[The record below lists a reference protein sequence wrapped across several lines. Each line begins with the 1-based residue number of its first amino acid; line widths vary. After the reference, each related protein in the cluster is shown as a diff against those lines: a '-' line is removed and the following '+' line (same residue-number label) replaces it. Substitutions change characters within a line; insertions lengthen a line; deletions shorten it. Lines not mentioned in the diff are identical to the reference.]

1 MDDALTKRCV
11 IALIFIKRLNDLF
24 YDDKTELVIGMPLS
38 FGSRI
43 DGVRPY
49 SIDDVVK
56 VASEIRI
63 TILGGSSRI
72 KRVIVV
78 EIGFRISV
86 CRIISARR
94 IENYTRVRT
103 LIKALYDDIPVT
115 HDIDVAL
122 INTKDFQCVHG
133 LPDADRS

>member
-56 VASEIRI
+56 VQASYGKFTQPQR
-63 TILGGSSRI
+63 
-72 KRVIVV
+72 
-78 EIGFRISV
+78 
-86 CRIISARR
+86 
-94 IENYTRVRT
+94 
-103 LIKALYDDIPVT
+103 
-115 HDIDVAL
+115 
-122 INTKDFQCVHG
+122 
-133 LPDADRS
+133 DAVSELFKK